1 MLSIVPYQGQSGTL
15 AEQRYAPA
23 QAPQRPPTMW
33 EWYRQIQALDA
44 KPESKLQTGVAVVR
58 HNAESAA
65 LAAVLGFI
73 QGEFGSLDIRGVPL
87 DGVGALLLGALSIQ
101 KAGEPDGFSGDLRAL
116 GQTCTSVYFFRIAER
131 WRSAKKVIDTTGE
144 PKPETRESMNIHT
157 PKKETKG
164 PQRSV
169 SNVPND
175 PIIEAGRNA
184 GL

>member
-1 MLSIVPYQGQSGTL
+1 MLSIVPYQGQPGTL
-15 AEQRYAPA
+15 AEHRYAPA
-23 QAPQRPPTMW
+23 QAPQKPPTMW

-44 KPESKLQTGVAVVR
+44 RPESKLQTGVSVVR

-73 QGEFGSLDIRGVPL
+73 QGEFGSLDIRGIPL
-87 DGVGALLLGALSIQ
+87 DGIGALLLGLLSIQ

-116 GQTCTSVYFFRIAER
+116 GQTCTSVYFYRLAER
-131 WRSAKKVIDTTGE
+131 WRSAKKTIDTTGE
-144 PKPETRESMNIHT
+144 PKQAAPENMNIHT
-157 PKKETKG
+157 PKKETNG
-164 PQRSV
+164 HQRTV